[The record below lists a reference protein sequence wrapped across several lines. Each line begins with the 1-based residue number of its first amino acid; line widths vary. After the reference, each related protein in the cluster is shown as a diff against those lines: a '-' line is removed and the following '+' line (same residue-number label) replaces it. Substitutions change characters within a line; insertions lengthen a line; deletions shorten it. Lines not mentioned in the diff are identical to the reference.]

1 MEDWEQRLLALE
13 PRLRN
18 WKQNVER
25 EFERVCKERALRGF
39 LKKPSESDLTAAWTE
54 ARQRAGIE
62 VLGEATALFDA
73 MCDHYP
79 TVLPQERAK
88 MRARIGGL
96 EVAFELFWDYVVSS
110 PDAIRTAQDATRFD
124 RALTAVVI
132 DDLRADLGRVND
144 VLARLV
150 LAATAAGIE
159 WKPRFAAAA
168 NTANRGTGGGG
179 AHMREHLAE
188 FERSDYFK
196 KHVAQKIPAAAREA
210 MMRGV
215 NSRAS

>member
-18 WKQNVER
+18 WKQSVER
-25 EFERVCKERALRGF
+25 EFERVCKERKLRGF
-39 LKKPSESDLTAAWTE
+39 LKKPGAEQLAAAWTE
-54 ARQRAGIE
+54 ARQRAGTE
-62 VLGEATALFDA
+62 VLAETTVLFDA

-88 MRARIGGL
+88 MRARIGSSD
-96 EVAFELFWDYVVSS
+96 VAFELFWDYVASS
-110 PDAIRTAQDATRFD
+110 PDAIRAPQDAPRFE

-132 DDLRADLGRVND
+132 DDLRGDLGRVNE
-144 VLARLV
+144 VLERLV

-168 NTANRGTGGGG
+168 KTANRGTGGGG
-179 AHMREHLAE
+179 SHMREHLAE

-196 KHVAQKIPAAAREA
+196 QHVAQRVPAAAREA